1 MSRESTPEPPAR
13 SQAQHGA
20 APERAHSAWPLMLSA
35 AAILMVTFGVRQSIG
50 LYVSPLNT
58 ATGQGIANISLA
70 LAIGQ
75 FVWGASQPLFGAL
88 TDRYGSAHV
97 IMAGGLL
104 LAAGTAAA
112 PFVSS
117 EAGLIVTL
125 GLLMAAGAG
134 AGSFSILI
142 GATAQHLAPERRA
155 FAAGFINAGG
165 SFGQFVFAP
174 LNQALIALFGWVN
187 AMLAMAA
194 IALSTLPLAWG
205 MNSRP
210 SFGVP
215 ASEGRGPSEAGT
227 AKDGASPGL
236 RSQLALASRDS
247 SYWCLHAGFLT
258 CGFHI
263 AFLVTHLPTEVNL
276 CGQSSGVAA
285 VSLGIIGLANIAGSL
300 TVGSLGNTFRLKWL
314 LFWVYFLR
322 AVTIGL
328 YLLAPKTALTFYL
341 FAAALGFSWLSTV
354 PPTAGLVAK
363 LFGTRYL
370 ATLFGLTLLSH
381 QIGGFFGAWL
391 GGIALTRFGDYSWMW
406 YADIV
411 LALGAAVVN
420 LPIREAGARPRQAEQ
435 QPA

>member
-1 MSRESTPEPPAR
+1 MSHASTPEPSAR
-13 SQAQHGA
+13 SQARHGT
-20 APERAHSAWPLMLSA
+20 APERARSAWPLMLSA

-58 ATGQGIANISLA
+58 ATGLGIVNISLA

-88 TDRYGSAHV
+88 ADRYGPAHV
-97 IMAGGLL
+97 IVTGGLL

-142 GATAQHLAPERRA
+142 GATAQHLPPERRA

-174 LNQALIALFGWVN
+174 LNQALISLFGWVN

-194 IALSTLPLAWG
+194 ITLSTLPLAWG

-210 SFGVP
+210 S
-215 ASEGRGPSEAGT
+215 EAHS
-227 AKDGASPGL
+227 AKERDSPGL

-247 SYWCLHAGFLT
+247 SYWCLHAGFFT

-276 CGQSSGVAA
+276 CGLTSGVAA
-285 VSLGIIGLANIAGSL
+285 VSLGIIGLANITGSL
-300 TVGSLGNTFRLKWL
+300 AVGLLGNRFRLKWL

-328 YLLAPKTALTFYL
+328 YLLAPKTAPTFYL

-370 ATLFGLTLLSH
+370 ATLFGLTMLSH

-420 LPIREAGARPRQAEQ
+420 LPIREAGTRAPQVEQ